1 MTVSTEERL
10 AHLECAYEHLATKA
24 DVERVQAN
32 LERLRGDVER
42 AINTQTWKLVGV
54 QLLIGGVI
62 VGILKLL

>member
-10 AHLECAYEHLATKA
+10 AHLEGAYEHLATKA

-42 AINTQTWKLVGV
+42 AINAQTWKLVGV

>member
-10 AHLECAYEHLATKA
+10 AHLEGAYEHLATKA

-42 AINTQTWKLVGV
+42 AINT
-54 QLLIGGVI
+54 
-62 VGILKLL
+62 